1 LQLEW
6 GRRITYALEL
16 KLDEQPVETTVYSLN
31 DSPPEMSERRSGER
45 HLSLLR
51 VGVLMID
58 GRRELCLI
66 KNVSAGGMLIRAYC
80 SIPAGA
86 EITVELKQGEPI
98 KGHARWV
105 KGDQVGVTFDQ
116 PIDVLELLSSSADGP
131 RPRMPRVEVDCLAWV
146 REGSTVSRMR
156 TANISQGGLKVE
168 GEARISTG
176 SEVTVSIH
184 GLAPLAGTVRWHD
197 SGSYGITFNRVI
209 ALPALVAWLQDQR
222 DRMRK
227 AS

>member
-1 LQLEW
+1 MD
-6 GRRITYALEL
+6 EL
-16 KLDEQPVETTVYSLN
+16 PVETTVYSLN

-51 VGVLMID
+51 VGALMID

-66 KNVSAGGMLIRAYC
+66 RNVSAGGMLIRAYC
-80 SIPAGA
+80 PIPEGA
-86 EITVELKQGEPI
+86 EITIELKQGEPI
-98 KGHARWV
+98 NGHARWV
-105 KGDQVGVTFDQ
+105 KGEQVGVIFDQ
-116 PIDVLELLSSSADGP
+116 PIDVIELLSSSSEGP

-146 REGSTVSRMR
+146 REGATVHRMR
-156 TANISQGGLKVE
+156 AVNVSQGGIKVD
-168 GEARISTG
+168 GEARISAG

-184 GLAPLAGTVRWHD
+184 GLAPQAGTVRWND

-209 ALPALVAWLQDQR
+209 ALPALVCWLQDQR